1 MSPIILSIEGNIG
14 SGKSTILK
22 LLEENNHDNDILF
35 LKEPVDKWS
44 NIKDNSDITILE
56 HFYKDPSKYAF
67 MFQIMAFATRMQIL
81 KDTIAENPNI
91 KVIIC
96 ERSILADKEVF
107 ANMLYND
114 GLIDQMGITIYNTMA
129 NNYFKDYPLNGIIY
143 IDADPD
149 VCTNRIKNRNRDGED
164 NISVE
169 YLQRCK
175 EYHDNWLLKYRN
187 YSSVP
192 EIQDETSI
200 LHIRTNENS
209 SFNNSNTDIS
219 KVWLSQIQGYI
230 CSFL

>member
-1 MSPIILSIEGNIG
+1 MAPIILSIEGNIG

-22 LLEENNHDNDILF
+22 FLQDNNQHKDILF

-44 NIKDNSDITILE
+44 NIKDAGDITILE

-81 KDTIAENPNI
+81 KDTIEENPNI
-91 KVIIC
+91 KIIIC

-114 GLIDQMGITIYNTMA
+114 GLIDKMGISIYNAMA

-143 IDADPD
+143 IDADPEI
-149 VCTNRIKNRNRDGED
+149 CNTRIKNRSRDGED
-164 NISVE
+164 NISIE
-169 YLQRCK
+169 YLQQCK
-175 EYHDNWLLKYRN
+175 EYHDKWLLKYRN
-187 YSSVP
+187 YSHVP
-192 EIQDETSI
+192 EIRDDTSI
-200 LHIRTNENS
+200 LHIKTNENS

-219 KVWLSQIQGYI
+219 KSWLFKIDEYI

>member
-22 LLEENNHDNDILF
+22 LLEENNSYNDILF

-44 NIKDNSDITILE
+44 NVKDNSDITILE

-149 VCTNRIKNRNRDGED
+149 VCTNRIKNRNRDGK
-164 NISVE
+164 I
-169 YLQRCK
+169 
-175 EYHDNWLLKYRN
+175 
-187 YSSVP
+187 
-192 EIQDETSI
+192 I
-200 LHIRTNENS
+200 L
-209 SFNNSNTDIS
+209 
-219 KVWLSQIQGYI
+219 V
-230 CSFL
+230 